1 MPAPSSSES
10 PSTENDHSDSV
21 YYDQMSAL
29 DLSPQLETQVSTILQ
44 IKDPLDAPQFDPT
57 EHINRLFPNGS
68 STMRSIYWIYNGNHG
83 KSQESS

>member
-68 STMRSIYWIYNGNHG
+68 FTIRSIYWIYNRNHG
-83 KSQESS
+83 KYQESS